1 MNSPQILKTATC
13 SGLMCLFA
21 ITPAWAMFHKEGPTP
36 DEMRAEVQE
45 MRTQTLNDLYKERP
59 ETKSEIQG
67 AAGYAVFSNFGMN
80 LFVVSTGRGEGVAR
94 NNKTGKDTYMN
105 MFSAGGGLGMGV
117 KNFRAVF
124 VFHTASALDAFLTS
138 GWDFSGQADAAAS
151 SGEKG
156 EEGTGAAG
164 DEALTVMP
172 GTSIYQI
179 TDEGL
184 ALQATLQGTKYWVDD
199 ELN

>member
-1 MNSPQILKTATC
+1 MNTLQILKHTSLA
-13 SGLMCLFA
+13 GILAVLVMA
-21 ITPAWAMFHKEGPTP
+21 PASAMFHEEGPTP
-36 DEMRAEVQE
+36 DEQRAEVQK
-45 MRTQTLNDLYKERP
+45 MRTETLNDLYKERP
-59 ETKSEIQG
+59 ETKGEIQK

-80 LFVVSTGRGEGVAR
+80 LFVVSTGRGEGIAR
-94 NNKTGKDTYMN
+94 SKSGKETYMK

-117 KNFRAVF
+117 KNFRAIF
-124 VFHTASALDAFLTS
+124 VFHTQSAFDAFLES

-151 SGEKG
+151 SGEKD

-184 ALQATLQGTKYWVDD
+184 ALQATLQGTKYWKDD